1 VEVVVRMLA
10 ECREIFPNTLLAE
23 DFMVYKMA

>member
-1 VEVVVRMLA
+1 

>member
-1 VEVVVRMLA
+1 CLRMLA

>member
-1 VEVVVRMLA
+1 EASMGMLA

>member
-1 VEVVVRMLA
+1 KNGIWRVLTTG
-10 ECREIFPNTLLAE
+10 REIFPNTLLAE

>member
-1 VEVVVRMLA
+1 RMLA

-23 DFMVYKMA
+23 DFMVYKME

>member
-1 VEVVVRMLA
+1 CLGMLA

>member
-1 VEVVVRMLA
+1 GCLRMLA